1 MSANPIKYLVG
12 NRIFWRL
19 LSLAI
24 VFSLWEWAGRIPISP
39 AFPPFTETARAMW
52 VMLADGT
59 LFSTY
64 VITLQPL
71 VLGILICGIGGVTLG
86 ITMGLSKTF
95 EWFTLPIFIIVQAAP
110 MAAIIPLITFLYGI
124 GLASKVLAVVMMA
137 TPIIVLNSYRGI
149 RTVNPSLIQMCR
161 SFMGNKWNEI
171 LKIIIPDASGLI
183 FTGLRLGV
191 ATGFIGVVLAEL
203 LITPTGIGD
212 LITYYRSIADY
223 ASMFA
228 SIVSILVFAAVTVT
242 GLQRLET
249 VLFPAKRHA

>member
-1 MSANPIKYLVG
+1 MSGNRMKTFAG

-19 LSLAI
+19 LSLAM
-24 VFSLWEWAGRIPISP
+24 VFSLWEWAGRVPISP
-39 AFPPFTETARAMW
+39 AFPTFLETANALW
-52 VMLADGT
+52 VLIADGT
-59 LFSTY
+59 LVSTY
-64 VITLQPL
+64 AITLQPL
-71 VLGILICGIGGVTLG
+71 VLGILICGLGGVALG
-86 ITMGLSKTF
+86 IAMGLSKTF
-95 EWFTLPIFIIVQAAP
+95 EWFTLPVFIIVQAAP

-137 TPIIVLNSYRGI
+137 TPVIVLNSYRGI

-161 SFMGNKWNEI
+161 SFMGSRWNEI
-171 LKIIIPDASGLI
+171 IKIIIPDASGLI

-228 SIVSILVFAAVTVT
+228 TIVSILVFAAVTVG
-242 GLQRLET
+242 GLQRLQT
-249 VLFPAKRHA
+249 VLHPAAKN

>member
-1 MSANPIKYLVG
+1 
-12 NRIFWRL
+12 
-19 LSLAI
+19 
-24 VFSLWEWAGRIPISP
+24 
-39 AFPPFTETARAMW
+39 
-52 VMLADGT
+52 
-59 LFSTY
+59 
-64 VITLQPL
+64 
-71 VLGILICGIGGVTLG
+71 
-86 ITMGLSKTF
+86 MGLSKTF

-124 GLASKVLAVVMMA
+124 GLASQVLAVVMMA
-137 TPIIVLNSYRGI
+137 TPVIVLNSYRGI

-161 SFMGNKWNEI
+161 SFMGNRWSEI
-171 LKIIIPDASGLI
+171 IKIIIPDASGLI

-228 SIVSILVFAAVTVT
+228 TIVSILVFAAVTVS
-242 GLQRLET
+242 GLQRLQT
-249 VLFPAKRHA
+249 VLNPAAKH

>member
-1 MSANPIKYLVG
+1 MSANRIKYLAG
-12 NRIFWRL
+12 HRIFWRL

-24 VFSLWEWAGRIPISP
+24 VCSLWEWAGRIPISP
-39 AFPPFTETARAMW
+39 AFPPFSETARAMW

-64 VITLQPL
+64 AITLQPL
-71 VLGILICGIGGVTLG
+71 VLGVLICGVGGVILG
-86 ITMGLSKTF
+86 IAMGLSNSF

-137 TPIIVLNSYRGI
+137 TPIVVLNSYRGI

-161 SFMGNKWNEI
+161 SFMGNRWDEI

-228 SIVSILVFAAVTVT
+228 SIVSILVFAAAAVT

-249 VLFPAKRHA
+249 ILFPAKRHA

>member
-1 MSANPIKYLVG
+1 
-12 NRIFWRL
+12 
-19 LSLAI
+19 
-24 VFSLWEWAGRIPISP
+24 
-39 AFPPFTETARAMW
+39 MW

-171 LKIIIPDASGLI
+171 
-183 FTGLRLGV
+183 
-191 ATGFIGVVLAEL
+191 
-203 LITPTGIGD
+203 PTGIGD

-228 SIVSILVFAAVTVT
+228 SIVSILVFAAVTIT

-249 VLFPAKRHA
+249 VLFPAKRHG

>member
-1 MSANPIKYLVG
+1 MSANSIKYVAG
-12 NRIFWRL
+12 HRIFWRL

-24 VFSLWEWAGRIPISP
+24 VFGLWEWAGRIPISP

-71 VLGILICGIGGVTLG
+71 VLGILICGFGGVTLG

-161 SFMGNKWNEI
+161 SFMGNRWNEI
-171 LKIIIPDASGLI
+171 IKIIIPDASGLI

-249 VLFPAKRHA
+249 VLFPAKKHA

>member
-1 MSANPIKYLVG
+1 MSANSIKYLAG

-19 LSLAI
+19 LSLAV

-39 AFPPFTETARAMW
+39 AFPPFTETAKAMW

-86 ITMGLSKTF
+86 IAMGLSKTF

>member
-1 MSANPIKYLVG
+1 MSVNLIKNLAS

-39 AFPPFTETARAMW
+39 AFPPFTETVKAMW

-71 VLGILICGIGGVTLG
+71 VLGILICGIGGVALG

-110 MAAIIPLITFLYGI
+110 MAAIIPLITYLYGI

-161 SFMGNKWNEI
+161 SFMGNKWHEI

>member
-1 MSANPIKYLVG
+1 
-12 NRIFWRL
+12 
-19 LSLAI
+19 
-24 VFSLWEWAGRIPISP
+24 
-39 AFPPFTETARAMW
+39 
-52 VMLADGT
+52 
-59 LFSTY
+59 
-64 VITLQPL
+64 
-71 VLGILICGIGGVTLG
+71 
-86 ITMGLSKTF
+86 
-95 EWFTLPIFIIVQAAP
+95 
-110 MAAIIPLITFLYGI
+110 
-124 GLASKVLAVVMMA
+124 MMA

-161 SFMGNKWNEI
+161 SFMGNRWNEI

-249 VLFPAKRHA
+249 VLFPTKRHS